1 MKNIVTEMKNA
12 FGFISRLDMA
22 QERIHDL
29 GDMSIEAFKT
39 EKQGEKRLK
48 KIEQNIKELWDNYK

>member
-1 MKNIVTEMKNA
+1 MKNA

-22 QERIHDL
+22 QERIHVL